1 MELYRPYGYR
11 NRSGYPNPINPVTGC
26 SCSYSNQNKNQSN
39 SKQSSN
45 IQCNSK
51 PECHKSSSCTPSSTI
66 CTPCSEGIPMP
77 IPEYNMHHFH
87 KKPGMA
93 YVPYQEWG
101 ELLDMANALCEGT
114 AFKELDLVFCGSRGN
129 CR

>member
-11 NRSGYPNPINPVTGC
+11 NRSGYSKPINQASGC
-26 SCSYSNQNKNQSN
+26 APSNKLCQ
-39 SKQSSN
+39 
-45 IQCNSK
+45 
-51 PECHKSSSCTPSSTI
+51 PCT
-66 CTPCSEGIPMP
+66 EHIPMP
-77 IPEYNMHHFH
+77 IPEQHIKPSH

-101 ELLDMANALCEGT
+101 ELFDMSNALIEGT